1 MLRKTKL
8 CTGLMVAC
16 GGVLLSA
23 GQSALAQTPA
33 PAQSLER
40 VEITGS
46 NIRRTDAETASPV
59 QIDHQARR
67 SSSPARA
74 PSPSTCKR

>member
-1 MLRKTKL
+1 MRKTKL

-23 GQSALAQTPA
+23 GPLALAQPA
-33 PAQSLER
+33 PAPGQSLER

-46 NIRRTDAETASPV
+46 NIRRTDVETASPV
-59 QIDHQARR
+59 QIISKQ
-67 SSSPARA
+67 
-74 PSPSTCKR
+74 